1 MIIACYKHASKMQ
14 DFLWVTSE
22 LDMGQA
28 LHSLA
33 DHVDVGEIEQNSPSS

>member
-1 MIIACYKHASKMQ
+1 M
-14 DFLWVTSE
+14 TSE

-33 DHVDVGEIEQNSPSS
+33 DHGDVGEIEQNSPSS

>member
-1 MIIACYKHASKMQ
+1 MTIACYKHACKMQ

-22 LDMGQA
+22 LDMGEA

-33 DHVDVGEIEQNSPSS
+33 DRGDVGEIEQNSPSS